1 MRASSATQLSQQ
13 LMSARASLLSLQEVV
28 AKHNAAIRVRYPH
41 SDAMYKSFE
50 RAMMGVFNDIPLQV
64 HAFSHAAEHSAYD
77 CKDLPMHPAD
87 LFSDGVTDVL
97 DRARS
102 WAGAPRVGKRGRI
115 IWKKCVTHI
124 ERELAVE
131 IARRARVFFKDVYA
145 IPGVDRKSLN
155 KEEKDFWARYNKLMA
170 AHDRARKDT
179 EAKKEVRIAL
189 GRSLP
194 GVICWNIAAYVQ

>member
-28 AKHNAAIRVRYPH
+28 AKHNASIRVRYPH

-64 HAFSHAAEHSAYD
+64 HAFSHAAENSAYD

-97 DRARS
+97 DRARW
-102 WAGAPRVGKRGRI
+102 WAGAPQRGKRGRI
-115 IWKKCVTHI
+115 IGKKCVMHI

-155 KEEKDFWARYNKLMA
+155 KEEKDFWARYNKFMA

-179 EAKKEVRIAL
+179 EAKEEVRIAL